1 MRAMCELFGVSAQ
14 NDFYANDYLKLFY
27 SHSDF
32 HPHGWGLACVSRNGA
47 LVEKESVKASNSNYL
62 RERLSQPVTER
73 LLLAHIRYATIP
85 SVYGKG
91 LHGQKVDADPQR
103 YDF

>member
-62 RERLSQPVTER
+62 RE
-73 LLLAHIRYATIP
+73 
-85 SVYGKG
+85 GKG